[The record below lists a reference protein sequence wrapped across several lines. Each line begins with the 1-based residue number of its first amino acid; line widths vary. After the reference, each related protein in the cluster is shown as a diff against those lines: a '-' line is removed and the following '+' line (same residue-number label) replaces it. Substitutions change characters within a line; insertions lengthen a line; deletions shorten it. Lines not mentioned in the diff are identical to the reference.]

1 MEYFSLV
8 LAFLFFP
15 IKVGQNPHLPC
26 MQTWIFLLHIP
37 CLDVTLRPL
46 KPLQRQSEM
55 FRNTS
60 SEYFNCSSRPNPLNI
75 ALRHFGSA
83 LESLKQN
90 WSIWMQCQNSPGSSS
105 AAPKW
110 IISTRNTNT
119 ALVIAAR
126 LQFIFLWNTIQ
137 EKLKDDTFF
146 FISSVVWTKIQAVFW
161 CFVKCL
167 AAFSILVCPTNPL
180 IFLSFGQINE
190 CFLQFMLY

>member
-1 MEYFSLV
+1 
-8 LAFLFFP
+8 
-15 IKVGQNPHLPC
+15 
-26 MQTWIFLLHIP
+26 
-37 CLDVTLRPL
+37 
-46 KPLQRQSEM
+46 M

-110 IISTRNTNT
+110 IISTQNTNT
-119 ALVIAAR
+119 ALAIAGR

-137 EKLKDDTFF
+137 EKLQDDTFF
-146 FISSVVWTKIQAVFW
+146 FVFSVVWTKNQAVFW

-180 IFLSFGQINE
+180 FSLDKAMNVFYSLCCIRYVSAKEGIQLM
-190 CFLQFMLY
+190 MLPLKQSIESK